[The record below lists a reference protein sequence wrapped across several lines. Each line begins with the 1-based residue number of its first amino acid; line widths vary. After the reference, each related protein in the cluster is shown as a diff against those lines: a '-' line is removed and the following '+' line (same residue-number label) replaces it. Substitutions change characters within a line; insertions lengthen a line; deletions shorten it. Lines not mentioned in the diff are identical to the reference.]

1 MTISIFSCS
10 REPNSKIAADFHYNP
25 RVAGEVEFP
34 SIDGEER

>member
-1 MTISIFSCS
+1 MTISNFSCS
-10 REPNSKIAADFHYNP
+10 REPTCKIAADFHYP